1 MKARTNSGET
11 EIIHGE
17 VNVKKITLALAV
29 AIALSG
35 CQATQR
41 QNATTGETETNSATK
56 GALIGAITGAA
67 VGLATGDDADERRK
81 HALIGAAGGAAVGGG
96 VGYYFDQQEAALRKQ
111 LLDSGV
117 QVERVGENQL
127 LLRLENGIGF
137 QSSSYALDPS
147 IHNTLSGVARILV
160 EYPDTSL
167 VIDGH
172 TDSTGSDTTNQVLS
186 ERRAESV
193 RSYLVSQ
200 GVAAGRA
207 IARGNGERYPLCS
220 NDTTEGRAC
229 NRRVEIQI
237 LPLK

>member
-1 MKARTNSGET
+1 
-11 EIIHGE
+11 
-17 VNVKKITLALAV
+17 VKKITLALAV

-41 QNATTGETETNSATK
+41 QNATTGESETNSATS
-56 GALIGAITGAA
+56 GAIIGAIAGAA
-67 VGLATGDDADERRK
+67 IGVATGDDAKDRRK
-81 HALIGAAGGAAVGGG
+81 RALIGAAGGAAVGGG
-96 VGYYFDQQEAALRKQ
+96 VGYYFDQQEAALREE
-111 LLDSGV
+111 LMNSGV
-117 QVERVGENQL
+117 QVQRVGENQL

-137 QSSSYALDPS
+137 NSNSYDLDPS
-147 IHNTLSGVARILV
+147 IHKTLRGVARILV

-167 VIDGH
+167 VIEGH
-172 TDSTGSDTTNQVLS
+172 TDSTGSDTTNQILS

-193 RSYLVSQ
+193 RSYLVGQ

-207 IARGNGERYPLCS
+207 IARGNGERYPLCT
-220 NDTTEGRAC
+220 NKTTEGRAC

>member
-1 MKARTNSGET
+1 M
-11 EIIHGE
+11 IHGE
-17 VNVKKITLALAV
+17 VIVKKMTLALVV

-41 QNATTGETETNSATK
+41 QNATTGETETNSTTQ
-56 GALIGAITGAA
+56 GALIGAIAGAA
-67 VGLATGDDADERRK
+67 VGLATGDDAKERRQR
-81 HALIGAAGGAAVGGG
+81 ALVGAAGGAAVGGG
-96 VGYYFDQQEAALRKQ
+96 IGYYFDQQEAALRKE

-137 QSSSYALDPS
+137 QTNSYQLDSS
-147 IHNTLSGVARILV
+147 IHKTLRGVARILV

-186 ERRAESV
+186 ERRAEAV
-193 RSYLVSQ
+193 RSYLVGQ

-207 IARGNGERYPLCS
+207 IARGNGERYPLCTNS
-220 NDTTEGRAC
+220 TANGRAC

>member
-1 MKARTNSGET
+1 MNKT
-11 EIIHGE
+11 
-17 VNVKKITLALAV
+17 TLLLAAV
-29 AIALSG
+29 MALSG

-56 GALIGAITGAA
+56 GALLGALAGAA
-67 VGLATGDDADERRK
+67 VGLATGDDAKERRK

-96 VGYYFDQQEAALRKQ
+96 IGYYFDQQEAELRKA

-117 QVERVGENQL
+117 QVVRVGENQL
-127 LLRLENGIGF
+127 LLRMENGIGF
-137 QSSSYALDPS
+137 TSSSYQLDS
-147 IHNTLSGVARILV
+147 YIHKTLRGVARILV

-167 VIDGH
+167 VIEGH

-186 ERRAESV
+186 EKRAESV
-193 RSYLVSQ
+193 RAFLFAQ

-207 IARGNGERYPLCS
+207 IARGNGERFPLCS
-220 NDTTEGRAC
+220 NSTAEGRAC

>member
-1 MKARTNSGET
+1 M
-11 EIIHGE
+11 
-17 VNVKKITLALAV
+17 KKITLALVVAV
-29 AIALSG
+29 ALSG

-56 GALIGAITGAA
+56 GALLGALAGAA
-67 VGLATGDDADERRK
+67 VGLASGDDAKERRQR
-81 HALIGAAGGAAVGGG
+81 ALVGAAGGAAVGGG
-96 VGYYFDQQEAALRKQ
+96 VGYYFDRQEAALRKE
-111 LLDSGV
+111 LLNSGV

-137 QSSSYALDPS
+137 ATNSYQLDAS
-147 IHNTLSGVARILV
+147 IHNTLRGVARILV

-172 TDSTGSDTTNQVLS
+172 TDSTGSDTTNQILS

-193 RSYLVSQ
+193 RSFLISQ
-200 GVAAGRA
+200 NVAAGRA

-220 NDTTEGRAC
+220 NSTSTGRAC

>member
-1 MKARTNSGET
+1 MK
-11 EIIHGE
+11 
-17 VNVKKITLALAV
+17 KMTLALAI

-41 QNATTGETETNSATK
+41 QNATTGESETNSATK
-56 GALIGAITGAA
+56 GALLGALAGAA
-67 VGLATGDDADERRK
+67 VGLATGDDATERRQ

-96 VGYYFDQQEAALRKQ
+96 VGYYFDQQEAALRKE

-127 LLRLENGIGF
+127 MLRMENGIGF
-137 QSSSYALDPS
+137 QTSSYNLDPS
-147 IHNTLSGVARILV
+147 IHNTLRGVAKILV

-167 VIDGH
+167 VIEGH

-193 RSYLVSQ
+193 RSYLISQ
-200 GVAAGRA
+200 GVASGRA
-207 IARGNGERYPLCS
+207 IARGNGERFPLCTNS
-220 NDTTEGRAC
+220 TSEGRAC
-229 NRRVEIQI
+229 NRRVEIKI

>member
-1 MKARTNSGET
+1 M
-11 EIIHGE
+11 
-17 VNVKKITLALAV
+17 TLALAV

-41 QNATTGETETNSATK
+41 QNATTGESETNSATK
-56 GALIGAITGAA
+56 GALLGALAGAA
-67 VGLATGDDADERRK
+67 VGLATGDDATERRQ

-96 VGYYFDQQEAALRKQ
+96 VGYYFDQQEAALRKE

-127 LLRLENGIGF
+127 MLRMENGIGF
-137 QSSSYALDPS
+137 QTSSYNLDPS
-147 IHNTLSGVARILV
+147 IHNTLRGVAKILV

-167 VIDGH
+167 VIEGH

-186 ERRAESV
+186 ERRAKSV
-193 RSYLVSQ
+193 RSYLISQ
-200 GVAAGRA
+200 GVASGRA
-207 IARGNGERYPLCS
+207 IARGNGERFPLCTNS
-220 NDTTEGRAC
+220 TSEGRAC
-229 NRRVEIQI
+229 NRRVEIKI

>member
-1 MKARTNSGET
+1 MK
-11 EIIHGE
+11 
-17 VNVKKITLALAV
+17 KMTLALAV

-41 QNATTGETETNSATK
+41 QNATTGESETNSATK
-56 GALIGAITGAA
+56 GALLGALAGAA
-67 VGLATGDDADERRK
+67 VGLATGDDATERRQ

-96 VGYYFDQQEAALRKQ
+96 VGYYFDQQEAALRKE

-127 LLRLENGIGF
+127 MLRMENGIGF
-137 QSSSYALDPS
+137 QTGSYNLDPS
-147 IHNTLSGVARILV
+147 IHNTLRGVAKILV

-167 VIDGH
+167 VIEGH

-193 RSYLVSQ
+193 RSYLISQ
-200 GVAAGRA
+200 GVASGRA
-207 IARGNGERYPLCS
+207 IARGNGERFPLCTNNTS
-220 NDTTEGRAC
+220 EGRAC
-229 NRRVEIQI
+229 NRRVEIKI

>member
-1 MKARTNSGET
+1 MHAAKKTR
-11 EIIHGE
+11 HG
-17 VNVKKITLALAV
+17 VDTLKKITLALAV

-56 GALIGAITGAA
+56 GALLGALAGAA
-67 VGLATGDDADERRK
+67 AGLATGDDAKERRK
-81 HALIGAAGGAAVGGG
+81 YALIGAAGGAAVGGG
-96 VGYYFDQQEAALRKQ
+96 VGYYFDQQEAALRKE
-111 LLDSGV
+111 LLNSGV

-137 QSSSYALDPS
+137 SSNSYQLDSS
-147 IHNTLSGVARILV
+147 IHNTLRGVARILV

-172 TDSTGSDTTNQVLS
+172 TDSTGSDNTNQILS

-193 RSYLVSQ
+193 RSFLISQ
-200 GVAAGRA
+200 GVATGRA

-220 NDTTEGRAC
+220 NSTTQGRSC

>member
-1 MKARTNSGET
+1 M
-11 EIIHGE
+11 
-17 VNVKKITLALAV
+17 TLALAV
-29 AIALSG
+29 AIALTG

-41 QNATTGETETNSATK
+41 QNATTGESETNSATK
-56 GALIGAITGAA
+56 GALLGALTGAA
-67 VGLATGDDADERRK
+67 VGLATGDDATERRQ

-96 VGYYFDQQEAALRKQ
+96 VGYYFDQQEAALRKE
-111 LLDSGV
+111 LLNSGV

-127 LLRLENGIGF
+127 LLRMENGIGF
-137 QSSSYALDPS
+137 QTNSYNLDPS
-147 IHNTLSGVARILV
+147 IHNTLRGVAKILV

-167 VIDGH
+167 VIEGH

-193 RSYLVSQ
+193 RSYLLSQ

-207 IARGNGERYPLCS
+207 IARGNGERFPLCS
-220 NDTTEGRAC
+220 NSTSDGRAC
-229 NRRVEIQI
+229 NRRVEIKI

>member
-1 MKARTNSGET
+1 M
-11 EIIHGE
+11 
-17 VNVKKITLALAV
+17 VKKITAALAI

-41 QNATTGETETNSATK
+41 QNATTGETETNSATQ
-56 GALIGAITGAA
+56 GALIGAIAGAA
-67 VGLATGDDADERRK
+67 VGLATGDDATERRQ

-96 VGYYFDQQEAALRKQ
+96 IGYYFDQQEAALRKE
-111 LLDSGV
+111 LMDSGV

-137 QSSSYALDPS
+137 QTSSYQLDPS
-147 IHNTLSGVARILV
+147 IHKTLRGVARILV

-172 TDSTGSDTTNQVLS
+172 TDSTGSDTTNQILS

-207 IARGNGERYPLCS
+207 VARGNGERYPLCTNS
-220 NDTTEGRAC
+220 TSEGRAC

>member
-1 MKARTNSGET
+1 
-11 EIIHGE
+11 
-17 VNVKKITLALAV
+17 VKKITLALAV

-41 QNATTGETETNSATK
+41 QNATTGETETNSATQ
-56 GALIGAITGAA
+56 GALIGAIAGAA
-67 VGLATGDDADERRK
+67 VGLATGDDAKERRK

-111 LLDSGV
+111 LLNSGV

-137 QSSSYALDPS
+137 QSSSYQLDSS
-147 IHNTLSGVARILV
+147 IHNTLRGVAQILV

-207 IARGNGERYPLCS
+207 IARGNGERYPLCTNS
-220 NDTTEGRAC
+220 TTEGRAC